1 VTFVG
6 LLDYDD
12 EPVGG
17 PHGYR
22 SMRTA
27 T

>member
-1 VTFVG
+1 VTLVG
-6 LLDYDD
+6 LLDCDD